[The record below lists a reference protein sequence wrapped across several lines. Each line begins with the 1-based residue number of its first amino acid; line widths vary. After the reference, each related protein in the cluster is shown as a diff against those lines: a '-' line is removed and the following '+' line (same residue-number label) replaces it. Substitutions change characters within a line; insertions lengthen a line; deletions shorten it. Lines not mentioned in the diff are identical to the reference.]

1 MRVPLGFVFA
11 AAYLW
16 FARPALTWIGAGSVF
31 VVAGLALRA
40 AASGHIRKNRELT
53 ATGPYAYTRNPLY
66 LGSILM
72 AIGFIVAA
80 RNPWIAL
87 ATLLMFVIIYLPV
100 IRAEESYLR
109 SAFADYDQYAA
120 QVPRLFPRLTPYR
133 PPAREPPRASDS
145 EVPSAPGFGAQ
156 GWDSGVAG
164 TLGVGAPGAE
174 PVRYSREL
182 YLRHREYNAALGSTL
197 MMGALILKMMWWRS

>member
-1 MRVPLGFVFA
+1 MRVPLGFVLA

-16 FARPALTWIGAGSVF
+16 FAQPAWTWIGAGSIF

-66 LGSILM
+66 LGSILI
-72 AIGFIVAA
+72 AVGFIVAA

-100 IRAEESYLR
+100 IRAEENYLR
-109 SAFADYDQYAA
+109 SAFADYDQYAT
-120 QVPRLFPRLTPYR
+120 QVPRIFPRLTPYR
-133 PPAREPPRASDS
+133 PHAGNLPRGSH
-145 EVPSAPGFGAQ
+145 VGAT
-156 GWDSGVAG
+156 G
-164 TLGVGAPGAE
+164 TLRSGEQGAD

-182 YLRHREYNAALGSTL
+182 YLRHREYNAALGSAL
-197 MMGALILKMMWWRS
+197 MMGALILKIMWRRS